1 MTTKTQDRAR
11 SLSSSARR
19 PLSERGLP
27 ATGRWRFRLRTILL
41 LINLL
46 VLVLPLAGIAVL
58 RIYESALIRQTES
71 ELVAQGAF
79 ISSTYQALYARLAA
93 GRDPRG
99 RAASVPDAPASGYG
113 TPVDYLSPPR
123 DPEGPWRP
131 RPLQLD
137 LAGDA
142 VLPPPPEPDA
152 PDSPSD
158 ALALAIGRELEPI
171 LRTAQYTT
179 LAGMRVVDFRGTIVA
194 STFQDERTRSL
205 LGFQEI
211 VRALRGEPVSVLRE
225 RSGNAPPPPLESISR
240 GAHVRVFVAV
250 PIIRGDRVLGAVLLV
265 RTPANI
271 KQALL
276 GKRSALIRGVLLLVA
291 LVLALSLLTSLTIS
305 RPVRALIE
313 QTRRAARGERGAI
326 VPLKSPGTQEIGEL
340 SETIAAMAATLESRA
355 NYIRDFAAHVSHEF
369 KTPLTAI
376 QGSVELLREHGGT
389 MSSDERN
396 RFLGILSDDAERL
409 ERLVRRLLEL
419 ARADMSHPGDERAP
433 LHATLETIANRFREA
448 GLHIATDLAID
459 SGVQAAMAA
468 ETLDAVIGTVLD
480 NTRQHAGANVSVQLH
495 AAMDPTPGFACIDL
509 VDNGCGITPA
519 NALKIFEPFFT
530 TARHR
535 GSTGLGLSI
544 VRSLLAAHGGDVTL
558 ITNDAGGGAHFR
570 IRLPLAAASLFPN
583 LAPHPEP

>member
-1 MTTKTQDRAR
+1 LNEAAPPGQR
-11 SLSSSARR
+11 SGFGWLR
-19 PLSERGLP
+19 P
-27 ATGRWRFRLRTILL
+27 RLRTILL
-41 LINLL
+41 LINLV

-79 ISSTYQALYARLAA
+79 ISSAYQSFYQRLAST
-93 GRDPRG
+93 RDARG
-99 RAASVPDAPASGYG
+99 KVVAPSVDYG
-113 TPVDYLSPPR
+113 VPVEYLSPPR
-123 DPEGPWRP
+123 DPDGPWRP
-131 RPLQLD
+131 RVLQLD
-137 LAGDA
+137 LAGDTI
-142 VLPPPPEPDA
+142 LPPPPDPDS

-158 ALALAIGRELEPI
+158 PLAVSIGHELEPI

-205 LGFQEI
+205 LGFQE
-211 VRALRGEPVSVLRE
+211 VARALRGEPVSSLRD
-225 RSGNAPPPPLESISR
+225 RGGNALPPPLESISR

-250 PIIRGDRVLGAVLLV
+250 PIIHGDRVLGAVLLV

-276 GKRSALIRGVLLLVA
+276 GKRTTLIRGLLLLLG

-305 RPVRALIE
+305 RPVGALIE

-326 VPLKSPGTQEIGEL
+326 TPLKHPATREIGEL

-376 QGSVELLREHGGT
+376 QGSVELLREHGGA
-389 MSSDERN
+389 MSDEERS
-396 RFLGILSDDAERL
+396 RFLGILATDAERL

-419 ARADMSHPGDERAP
+419 ARADMSHPGSERALMVP
-433 LHATLETIANRFREA
+433 VLERLATRFRES
-448 GLHIATDLAID
+448 GLRVETDFPDGASLEVAID
-459 SGVQAAMAA
+459 A
-468 ETLDAVIGTVLD
+468 ETLDAVVGTVLE
-480 NTRQHAGANVSVQLH
+480 NARQHAGSDVVVCLR
-495 AAMDPTPGFACIDL
+495 AAQDDGAAWASIDIH
-509 VDNGCGITPA
+509 DNGSGITGA
-519 NALKIFEPFFT
+519 NAPRIFEPFFT
-530 TARHR
+530 TARNR

-544 VRSLLAAHGGDVTL
+544 VRSLLAAHGGEIRL
-558 ITNDAGGGAHFR
+558 LPAERGAHFR
-570 IRLPLAAASLFPN
+570 LRLPLAASPS
-583 LAPHPEP
+583 PS